1 MWEEDIAAMESSI
14 LVFSDHVLVPV
25 SAIMAAIA
33 GLGVKGDGQND
44 PLILTQ
50 ASYLKKLPVESV
62 SVDIVIYIVRSVE
75 LLDQFL
81 EEISRILKPGGTVL
95 IQAPQPASVSMDK
108 ASSTFE
114 RKLLL
119 AGYLELKVLDLKSLV
134 PEVNVQSVTVKANKP
149 SWKIGSSF
157 SIKKATPSLPKVQL
171 DDDLDLIDEDSLLTE
186 EDLKKPELPVVDDC
200 EVGSSKKACKNCTC
214 GRAEAEEKVVK
225 LGLTEEQIENPQS
238 ACGSC
243 GLGDAF
249 RCASCP
255 YKGLPAFKLGEK
267 VSLSSN
273 FLVSDF

>member
-1 MWEEDIAAMESSI
+1 MSRLSKVLVENNLNILLFMQDTAAMERSI
-14 LVFSDHVLVPV
+14 LVFSDHVSVPV
-25 SAIMAAIA
+25 SAVMAAIA
-33 GLGVKGDGQND
+33 ELGVKGDGQND

-50 ASYLKKLPVESV
+50 ASYLKNLPMESV
-62 SVDIVIYIVRSVE
+62 SIDFVVYIVRTVE

-81 EEISRILKPGGTVL
+81 EEISRVLKPGGTVL
-95 IQAPQPASVSMDK
+95 IQAPQPTSVSTDK
-108 ASSTFE
+108 VSSTFE

-119 AGYLELKVLDLKSLV
+119 AGYLVLQVLDLKSLV
-134 PEVNVQSVTVKANKP
+134 PEVNVQSVTVKASKP

-157 SIKKATPSLPKVQL
+157 FIKKATPSLPKVWL

-186 EDLKKPELPVVDDC
+186 EDLKKPELPVV
-200 EVGSSKKACKNCTC
+200 
-214 GRAEAEEKVVK
+214 VK
-225 LGLTEEQIENPQS
+225 LGLTEEQIEKPQS

>member
-1 MWEEDIAAMESSI
+1 MESSI
-14 LVFSDHVLVPV
+14 LMFSDHVLVPV
-25 SAIMAAIA
+25 SAVMDAIA
-33 GLGVKGDGQND
+33 GLGVKGDD

-50 ASYLKKLPVESV
+50 ASYLKKLPVQSV

-119 AGYLELKVLDLKSLV
+119 AGYLELQILDLKSLV

-157 SIKKATPSLPKVQL
+157 SIKKATPSLPEVQL